1 VEDKHVIELQCA
13 EMEKKQQFKTMGIQS
28 MDECHDVVMNYIDK
42 GVMMLVVVNVIISL
56 YFLTVIHTHWKNHG
70 VRFERQV
77 DETQ

>member
-1 VEDKHVIELQCA
+1 
-13 EMEKKQQFKTMGIQS
+13 
-28 MDECHDVVMNYIDK
+28 MDECHDVVMNYIDG
-42 GVMMLVVVNVIISL
+42 GVYALVVINVIISL